1 MTMPPQQDLFASP
14 AEHADDAR
22 VMPSSETVPQNLS
35 DLTIADLLAQF
46 VRSPRETG
54 AALLEV
60 LRATGERQGML
71 TSAAAL
77 VSRAVA
83 VPTFSR
89 PAAMTSAERAQQQ
102 RDTVQLML
110 RIAAFLVGLYGSGI
124 LAQERTEQFGL
135 HIGAPYLLIGFLLW
149 IGAEL
154 YGAWPDMRLALRR
167 NQRLQPA
174 PEHLRPQ
181 SVVPSVQRDR
191 TEQIDGWQRTL
202 LGTLSLVLAALT
214 LSLTAGNRFT
224 PEGVLTWFASIAL
237 LTAAFAP
244 AGWGLAAVWRWL
256 RGVRIRLGWT
266 LLSLMLIMALGA
278 YLRLADLNG
287 VPPEMTSDHV
297 EKVLDAQSILDGLPQ
312 VFFTNNGGREPIQ
325 FYLMALLSGLPGL
338 GMDFFTLK
346 LLSALEGLIAIP
358 IMWWL
363 GRGMIGDDEREL
375 GNMVGLALAALV
387 AVSYWHVALSRL
399 GLRIVLTTV
408 FTALVLIFFVRAL
421 RTNQRGDFIKTGL
434 ALGFG
439 LYAYQAMRM
448 VPVVIILG
456 GLLLLVFRLVGYFT
470 RRAPIHVWRTLW
482 NFTVLVLIALVVFTP
497 LLGFSLQYPEDFWR
511 RTQGRLLGDDLIQT
525 MNEQGELI
533 QRVPTLQERLDA
545 FRDNVPLLMNNIR
558 NALLM
563 YNWKGDVAWIN
574 AAPNLPAM
582 DVVTGTLFILGL
594 AAWAVRMVRRRDV
607 ADWLMPPMMLVML
620 LPSAL
625 SIAYPIENP
634 SATRMSGT
642 LPPAYLFAALP
653 LALFVLLVMRLL
665 RGRLGQ
671 LVGAGMAAMVVAA
684 AFFANQ
690 YTYFVE
696 YRNAYIVSS
705 PAPYTEG
712 GRYLR
717 GFVESG
723 GGYGNAFMIGYP
735 FWWDHR
741 AIGIEAGA
749 LDWPNGIVTRDEIPR
764 FLYDA
769 AQRIGKYALDPK
781 KDLLFFVAAADGE
794 TLALLQ
800 DWFPTGYAQLEPS
813 YKPGDDF
820 MVFRVPALGTVGF
833 LDFVSRQGV
842 VGG

>member
-1 MTMPPQQDLFASP
+1 MTIPPPHDLPAALTEGADAAPELSFQDS
-14 AEHADDAR
+14 HRR
-22 VMPSSETVPQNLS
+22 VVA
-35 DLTIADLLAQF
+35 DLTIAELMVQF
-46 VRSPRETG
+46 LRAPRETA
-54 AALLEV
+54 AALLDIM
-60 LRATGERQGML
+60 RATGERQGML
-71 TSAAAL
+71 TSVAAAL
-77 VSRAVA
+77 GRAATAQVSSRARV
-83 VPTFSR
+83 
-89 PAAMTSAERAQQQ
+89 MTIEERAQQQ
-102 RDTVQLML
+102 RDAVQLML
-110 RIAAFLVGLYGSGI
+110 RIAAFLMALYGSSI
-124 LAQERTEQFGL
+124 LAQERTEEFGL
-135 HIGAPYLLIGFLLW
+135 HVGAPYLLIGFLIW

-154 YGAWPDMRLALRR
+154 YGGWPDVLRVLR
-167 NQRLQPA
+167 GDENRRSR
-174 PEHLRPQ
+174 PERAFRRI
-181 SVVPSVQRDR
+181 RDG
-191 TEQIDGWQRTL
+191 IDGWQRAL
-202 LGTLSLVLAALT
+202 YASLAAILAVLT
-214 LSLTAGNRFT
+214 LSFTAGNRFH

-237 LTAAFAP
+237 ITAAFAP
-244 AGWGLAAVWRWL
+244 AGWGGMAVWSWL
-256 RGVRIRLGWT
+256 RGLRIRISWT
-266 LLSLMLIMALGA
+266 LIGLIVIMALGA
-278 YLRLADLNG
+278 YLRLSELPSI
-287 VPPEMTSDHV
+287 PPEMTSDHV
-297 EKVLDAQSILDGLPQ
+297 EKILDAQSVLDGLPQ
-312 VFFTNNGGREPIQ
+312 VFFPNNGGRDPIQ
-325 FYLMALLSGLPGL
+325 FYLMAFISGLPGL
-338 GMDFFTLK
+338 GMNFFTLK

-363 GRGMIGDDEREL
+363 GRAMIGDDERDL
-375 GNMVGLALAALV
+375 GNAVGLVLAALV

-421 RTNQRGDFIKTGL
+421 RSNQRGDFIKTGL

-456 GLLLLVFRLVGYFT
+456 GLLVLAFRLVGYFV
-470 RRAPIHVWRTLW
+470 RRTPLYAGRTLW
-482 NFTVLVLIALVVFTP
+482 NFIVLVIIALVVFTP

-525 MNEQGELI
+525 TNEQGELI
-533 QRVPTLQERLDA
+533 QRVPTLQERLEA
-545 FRDNVPLLMNNIR
+545 FRQNLPLLMNNIR

-574 AAPNLPAM
+574 AAPNYPAM
-582 DVVTGTLFILGL
+582 DVVTGTLFIIGL
-594 AAWAVRMVRRRDV
+594 AAWVVRMVRRRDV
-607 ADWLMPPMMLVML
+607 ADWLIPPMMLVMM

-653 LALFVLLVMRLL
+653 LALIVLLVMRVL

-671 LVGAGMAAMVVAA
+671 IVGVGMAATVVLA
-684 AFFANQ
+684 AFFANRN
-690 YTYFVE
+690 TYFVE
-696 YRNAYIVSS
+696 YREAYLSS
-705 PAPYTEG
+705 APAPYTEG
-712 GRYLR
+712 GRFLR

-723 GGYGNAFMIGYP
+723 GGYGNAFMIGFP

-749 LDWPNGIVTRDEIPR
+749 LDWPNGIVTRDAIPR

-769 AQRIGKYALDPK
+769 VQRVGKYALDPD

-800 DWFPTGYAQLEPS
+800 NWFPAGYAQREQS
-813 YKPGDDF
+813 YMPGDDF
-820 MVFRVPALGTVGF
+820 MVFRVPALGTVSF

-842 VGG
+842 TGE